1 MCASFR
7 LLSAACFQRQP
18 IDRVRITLP
27 KVPSLQKRRS
37 NTDIYTGIEAMQ
49 VRTYLAPTKLEALLK
64 MREELGPGAVILSER
79 VVRKG
84 GLFRRKPM
92 VEIVAGLEEP
102 QASTPD
108 QNRSRRSHLAD
119 PERAT
124 ERGGVEPKGVEQ
136 YDPVQGRI
144 RQLEREMREMRSL
157 VQMMY
162 AQLMGEELPTSP
174 TALANIEEEHPL
186 MRPLLKAGVEP
197 EIARDVLRRVPRLP
211 ANAAIDALQRTL
223 TARIPIGGAIPRE
236 ARTRQIVAL
245 VGPTGVGKTTTIAKL
260 AAIHALDYNRQVAL
274 LSLDTYRIG
283 AIEQL
288 RTYAG
293 IMNLPLHV
301 ATTAEEAQEGLELCR
316 ACDLVLI
323 DTVGRS
329 QRDEAHLHELHAAL
343 APLQPQVYLVL
354 SATTDT
360 AALEESFQRFRLF
373 EPEALILT
381 KVDEAVRFG
390 NCINLCVRHPLPFAY
405 FTTGQRVPEDIRLAD
420 AHWLA
425 SKLLEGIAR
434 NATPDPLEST
444 RG

>member
-1 MCASFR
+1 
-7 LLSAACFQRQP
+7 
-18 IDRVRITLP
+18 
-27 KVPSLQKRRS
+27 
-37 NTDIYTGIEAMQ
+37 MQ

-92 VEIVAGLEEP
+92 FEIVAGLEEP

-144 RQLEREMREMRSL
+144 RQLEREMQEMRSL

-186 MRPLLKAGVEP
+186 MRPLLKAGVES

-360 AALEESFQRFRLF
+360 AALENRSSGSASSNPRRLSSRKWTRRCGSATVSISACAIRCPSPISPRGSVCPKIF
-373 EPEALILT
+373 ASRMPIGWR
-381 KVDEAVRFG
+381 V
-390 NCINLCVRHPLPFAY
+390 NCSKGLPATPLP
-405 FTTGQRVPEDIRLAD
+405 TPLNRR
-420 AHWLA
+420 
-425 SKLLEGIAR
+425 EG
-434 NATPDPLEST
+434 ES
-444 RG
+444 GIIGVCAGVAQG

>member
-1 MCASFR
+1 
-7 LLSAACFQRQP
+7 
-18 IDRVRITLP
+18 
-27 KVPSLQKRRS
+27 
-37 NTDIYTGIEAMQ
+37 MQ
-49 VRTYLAPTKLEALLK
+49 VKTYLAPTKLEALLK
-64 MREELGPGAVILSER
+64 IREELGPGAVILSER

-102 QASTPD
+102 QATTPD
-108 QNRSRRSHLAD
+108 QSRPRD
-119 PERAT
+119 PAV

-157 VQMMY
+157 VQTMY
-162 AQLMGEELPTSP
+162 VHLMGEELPTSP
-174 TALANIEEEHPL
+174 TALANIEEGHPL

-197 EIARDVLRRVPRLP
+197 EIARDLLRRVPRLP
-211 ANAAIDALQRTL
+211 PNAAMDALQRTL
-223 TARIPIGGAIPRE
+223 IARIPIGGAIARE

-329 QRDEAHLHELHAAL
+329 QRDEAHLNELHAAL
-343 APLQPQVYLVL
+343 APLNAQVYLVL

-360 AALEESFQRFRLF
+360 AALEESFQRFSLF

-381 KVDEAVRFG
+381 KVDEAARFG
-390 NCINLCVRHPLPFAY
+390 NCIHLCVRHPLPIAY
-405 FTTGQRVPEDIRLAD
+405 FTTGQRVPEDIRIAD
-420 AHWLA
+420 ARWLA

-434 NATPDPLEST
+434 NATPEPNPLAST
-444 RG
+444 PE

>member
-1 MCASFR
+1 MEYESCSKRF
-7 LLSAACFQRQP
+7 P
-18 IDRVRITLP
+18 P
-27 KVPSLQKRRS
+27 LQKQRP
-37 NTDIYTGIEAMQ
+37 NADIYTGIEAMQ

-64 MREELGPGAVILSER
+64 IREELGPNAVILSER

-102 QASTPD
+102 QTPTPD
-108 QNRSRRSHLAD
+108 QSRQPEVFSPSRSNLAGGSNPEKKILRD
-119 PERAT
+119 PAT
-124 ERGGVEPKGVEQ
+124 ERGGVEPKGVEP

-144 RQLEREMREMRSL
+144 HQLEREMREMRSL
-157 VQMMY
+157 VQTMY
-162 AQLMGEELPTSP
+162 AHLMGEELPTSP
-174 TALANIEEEHPL
+174 TALANIEQEHPL
-186 MRPLLKAGVEP
+186 MHPLLKAGVEP
-197 EIARDVLRRVPRLP
+197 EIARDLLRRVPRLP
-211 ANAAIDALQRTL
+211 PNAAIDALQRTL
-223 TARIPIGGAIPRE
+223 IARIPIGGAIARE

-316 ACDLVLI
+316 ACELVLI

-343 APLQPQVYLVL
+343 APLNAQVYLVL

-360 AALEESFQRFRLF
+360 AALEESFQRFSLF
-373 EPEALILT
+373 EPEALVLT
-381 KVDEAVRFG
+381 KVDEAARFG
-390 NCINLCVRHPLPFAY
+390 NCINLCVRHPLPLAY
-405 FTTGQRVPEDIRLAD
+405 FTTGQRVPEDIRIAD
-420 AHWLA
+420 ARWLA
-425 SKLLEGIAR
+425 SKLLEGIA
-434 NATPDPLEST
+434 TPAPNPPAST
-444 RG
+444 PE